1 LFTKKKKKKKKHEI
15 ERLYSVRRR
24 YCGLVVVLDIP
35 RSQNV
40 DKFRSLMLD
49 FALLHFLGN
58 ETGVA
63 IVPFGFCVV

>member
-1 LFTKKKKKKKKHEI
+1 M
-15 ERLYSVRRR
+15 
-24 YCGLVVVLDIP
+24 VVLDIP